1 MKEDIIKEL
10 AFGLKINKLKAKDLA
25 KFCNVSKPTIYKLIN
40 EGKGKLELLEKARK
54 FIKENKKTEV

>member
-10 AFGLKINKLKAKDLA
+10 IFGLKFNKLKAKDLA
-25 KFCNVSKPTIYKLIN
+25 KFCNVSKPTISKLIN
-40 EGKGKLELLEKARK
+40 RGEGTLDLLEKARK